1 MPASNT
7 PAPAPLRLEPV
18 TADNFDA
25 VCAIQVRPDQAHLV
39 SPVVK
44 SLAEAYL
51 HTTTAWP
58 RAIVDGDEIV
68 GFVMA
73 FHDILWNPAVDPDDR
88 RSGIWRLNI
97 DARHQGK
104 GYGRFAVGAAVEE
117 IRIRGIH
124 DAYVSWNTGAN
135 SPEPFY
141 LGLGFRPTGELSG
154 DQRVA
159 RLSLTPDRAEPLGS

>member
-1 MPASNT
+1 MQALNT
-7 PAPAPLRLEPV
+7 PAPGPLRLEPV
-18 TADNFDA
+18 TGDNFDA

-44 SLAEAYL
+44 SLAEAYV
-51 HTTTAWP
+51 HTGKAWP
-58 RAIVDGDEIV
+58 RAIVDGDETV

-73 FHDILWNPAVDPDDR
+73 FHDIVWDPAADPDDR

-104 GYGRFAVGAAVEE
+104 GYGRFAVQAATEE
-117 IRIRGIH
+117 IRARGIP
-124 DAYVSWNTGAN
+124 DVYVSWNTGAN

-159 RLSLTPDRAEPLGS
+159 RLSLAPDLT

>member
-1 MPASNT
+1 MPVSNT
-7 PAPAPLRLEPV
+7 PAPGPLRLEPV

-25 VCAIQVRPDQAHLV
+25 VCAVQIRPDQAHLV

-44 SLAEAYL
+44 SLAEAYV
-51 HTTTAWP
+51 HTATAWP
-58 RAIVDGDEIV
+58 RAIVDGDETV

-73 FHDILWNPAVDPDDR
+73 FHDFLWNPAAGPDDR
-88 RSGIWRLNI
+88 RSGVWRLNI

-104 GYGRFAVGAAVEE
+104 GYGRFAVQAVSEE
-117 IRIRGIH
+117 IRARGIQH
-124 DAYVSWNTGAN
+124 AYVSWDTGTN

-159 RLSLTPDRAEPLGS
+159 RLSLVPDRT

>member
-7 PAPAPLRLEPV
+7 PAPDPLRLEPV

-25 VCAIQVRPDQAHLV
+25 VCAIQVHPDQAHLV

-51 HTTTAWP
+51 HTATAWP

-104 GYGRFAVGAAVEE
+104 GYGRFAVRAATEE
-117 IRIRGIH
+117 IRARGIP
-124 DAYVSWNTGAN
+124 DAYVSWNTGTN

-159 RLSLTPDRAEPLGS
+159 RLSLTPDRA

>member
-1 MPASNT
+1 MPALNT
-7 PAPAPLRLEPV
+7 PAPGTLRLEPV

-25 VCAIQVRPDQAHLV
+25 VCAIQVRADQAHLV

-44 SLAEAYL
+44 SLTEAYV
-51 HTTTAWP
+51 HTATAWP
-58 RAIVDGDEIV
+58 RAIVDGDEVV

-73 FHDILWNPAVDPDDR
+73 FHDIVWDPATDPDDR
-88 RSGIWRLNI
+88 RSGLWRLNI

-104 GYGRFAVGAAVEE
+104 GYGRFAVHAVTEE
-117 IRIRGIH
+117 IRARGVDH
-124 DAYVSWNTGAN
+124 AYVSWNTGAN

-141 LGLGFRPTGELSG
+141 LGLGFHPTGELAG

-159 RLSLTPDRAEPLGS
+159 RLPLTPNRT